1 MPSDLYERLRDEAN
15 AAWGEWDDPTTTRVS
30 VGISAASL
38 AVGAGETLEAIRNT
52 VGELGVPVTV
62 LEVGDIGFSW
72 ADPVVHIARP
82 NMPRVTYG
90 NIDAS
95 IAPELLR
102 DVVVDGNL
110 RPDLALGVQGEDE
123 IPGADIPL
131 LNDQPWMR
139 DQMRIVMANYGHI
152 EPGNLLH
159 YVACGGMASLDK
171 ALLETSPQAVINE
184 VRNSGLRGR
193 GGALFPAGVKWG
205 FMVNAPAGD
214 SYLAINGEEGD
225 PGAFTDASI
234 VENDPHRLLEG
245 IVIASYAMGCNKSY
259 IHIRAEYRLPLLR
272 LKRALHEME
281 ERGLVGRNILGTD
294 FSHEIEIEATGHA
307 YICGEETAL
316 MESVEGK
323 RGAPRPR
330 PPFPAAYGIFGR
342 PTTINNV
349 KTIAYVP
356 TVLEIGAEE
365 FAKIGTESA
374 SGTAMLSLSG
384 HINKPGIA
392 EIPVG
397 VNLAQMIEGV
407 AGGIRGG
414 KQPKALQCGGP
425 LGGIMSAGEMDMPA
439 EFQAMTAKGNPLGS
453 GGILVLDEDA
463 CIVDLV
469 KNIAEFIDAESCGK
483 CFPCRKGATH
493 ISRVLATIIEGYGQ
507 DGDLDKLQSIGRSMV
522 DGSLCGLGQL
532 APGVLNNAIRYFRD
546 EFEEHVRDKRCRT
559 GVCADLAS
567 SIPEPVGAAAAD

>member
-1 MPSDLYERLRDEAN
+1 MPSDIYASLRQEAER
-15 AAWGEWDDPTTTRVS
+15 AWTEWDDPSAARIS
-30 VGISAASL
+30 VGISAAAL
-38 AVGAGETLEAIRNT
+38 TVGAGRTLDAIRAT
-52 VGELGVPVTV
+52 VAELGIEANI

-82 NMPRVTYG
+82 GMPRVTYG
-90 NIDAS
+90 NVSADA
-95 IAPELLR
+95 APQLAR
-102 DVVVDGNL
+102 DVLIDGNL
-110 RPDLALGVQGEDE
+110 RPDLALGVQGDAP
-123 IPGADIPL
+123 IPDTEIPL
-131 LNDQPWMR
+131 LKDQSWMR
-139 DQMRIVMANYGHI
+139 DQLRLVMADFGHI
-152 EPGNLLH
+152 EPGNVLH
-159 YVACGGMASLDK
+159 YAARGGLASLDR
-171 ALLETSPQAVINE
+171 ALHGMSPQEVIDQ
-184 VRNSGLRGR
+184 VRTSGLRGR

-205 FMVNAPAGD
+205 FMGPPSGGD
-214 SYLAINGEEGD
+214 RYLAINGEEGD
-225 PGAFTDASI
+225 PGAFTDAAI

-245 IVIASYAMGCNKSY
+245 VLIAAYAMGCTKTY

-272 LKRALHEME
+272 LRRALHELE
-281 ERGLVGRNILGTD
+281 ERGLVGRNIMGTE

-349 KTIAYVP
+349 KTISYVP
-356 TVLEIGAEE
+356 TVLAMGGEE
-365 FAKIGTESA
+365 FAKIGAESA

-397 VNLAQMIEGV
+397 INLAGVIENV

-414 KQPKALQCGGP
+414 KQAKALQCGGP
-425 LGGIMSAGEMDMPA
+425 LGGIMSADEMDMPA
-439 EFQAMTAKGNPLGS
+439 EFQAMTAKGSPLGS
-453 GGILVLDEDA
+453 GGILALDEDT

-469 KNIAEFIDAESCGK
+469 KNISEFIDAESCGK

-493 ISRVLATIIEGYGQ
+493 ISRLLATIVEGFGQ
-507 DGDLDKLQSIGRSMV
+507 TGDLNKLQSIGQSMV
-522 DGSLCGLGQL
+522 AGSLCGLGQL
-532 APGVLNNAIRYFRD
+532 APGVLNNAVRYFES
-546 EFEEHVRDKRCRT
+546 EFAEHIDDKRCRA
-559 GVCADLAS
+559 GVCAGLTADA
-567 SIPEPVGAAAAD
+567 PQPAVEAAIA